1 MAGKPGA
8 TQKSDAR
15 WKVVAGAKGPPIVIR
30 IRKLA
35 PGGKF
40 VFKPAT
46 KANDTVNP
54 DRSIISRL
62 EPSAVPLVTR
72 KQWTLNNGVTVQ
84 SVSDLHGGALV
95 STRLKSG
102 IVRVNAPGVRGT
114 RIMFLQVGAHVQ
126 NPAAAIAEF
135 AAKQT
140 TAFAA
145 FVVDASLNSANLPI
159 DVERATL
166 FIELAPGD
174 SQTAIEQK
182 LAAARVLRAWE

>member
-15 WKVVAGAKGPPIVIR
+15 WKVVAGAKGPPIVVR

-72 KQWTLNNGVTVQ
+72 KQWTLNKGVIMA
-84 SVSDLHGGALV
+84 SESDGQGGTLVLMGLKALGNK
-95 STRLKSG
+95 R
-102 IVRVNAPGVRGT
+102 R
-114 RIMFLQVGAHVQ
+114 
-126 NPAAAIAEF
+126 
-135 AAKQT
+135 
-140 TAFAA
+140 
-145 FVVDASLNSANLPI
+145 
-159 DVERATL
+159 
-166 FIELAPGD
+166 
-174 SQTAIEQK
+174 
-182 LAAARVLRAWE
+182 